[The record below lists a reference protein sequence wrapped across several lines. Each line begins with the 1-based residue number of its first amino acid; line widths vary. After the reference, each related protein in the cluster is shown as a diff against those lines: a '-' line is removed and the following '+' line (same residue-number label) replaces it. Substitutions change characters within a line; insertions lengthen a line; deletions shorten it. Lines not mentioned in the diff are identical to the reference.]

1 MLSTF
6 DLAGHVIGL
15 IVDRDLTEDTL
26 DEIIAGIKLK
36 LEIHE
41 KVNVYIE
48 LEKGRHITFSALMKG
63 IKFKYSNSEH
73 FDKIAIVTDSNWFQN
88 AVNVS
93 DIFLDVDVR
102 TYDLKDRLEAI
113 QWISL

>member
-6 DLAGHVIGL
+6 DFAGHVIGL
-15 IVDRDLTEDTL
+15 ILDRDLTDETL
-26 DEIIAGIKLK
+26 DKIIAEIKSK
-36 LEIHE
+36 LEVHDKI
-41 KVNVYIE
+41 NVFIE
-48 LEKGRHITFSALMKG
+48 LEKGRNVTLKALLKG

-93 DIFLDVDVR
+93 DILLDVDVR
-102 TYDLKDRLEAI
+102 TFDIKARLEAI
-113 QWISL
+113 QWISI

>member
-15 IVDRDLTEDTL
+15 IVNQDLTDETL
-26 DEIIAGIKLK
+26 DEIFAEIKLK
-36 LEIHE
+36 LEVHE
-41 KVNVYIE
+41 KINVYIE
-48 LEKGRHITFSALMKG
+48 LEKGRQITFSALMKG
-63 IKFKYSNSEH
+63 IKFKYSNSEF
-73 FDKIAIVTDSNWFQN
+73 FDKIAIVTDSYWFQN

-93 DIFLDVDVR
+93 DILLEVEVR

>member
-15 IVDRDLTEDTL
+15 IVDRDLTNETL
-26 DEIIAGIKLK
+26 DKIIAEIQLK
-36 LEIHE
+36 LEIHD
-41 KVNVYIE
+41 KVNVFIE
-48 LEKGRHITFSALMKG
+48 LEKGRHITFFALLKG

-73 FDKIAIVTDSNWFQN
+73 FDKIAIVTDSLWFQN

-93 DIFLDVDVR
+93 DIFLDVEVK
-102 TYDLKDRLEAI
+102 TYDLKERLDAI

>member
-15 IVDRDLTEDTL
+15 IVNQDLTDETL
-26 DEIIAGIKLK
+26 DRIITEIKVK

-41 KVNVYIE
+41 KVNVFIE
-48 LEKGRHITFSALMKG
+48 LEKGRQITFLALLKG
-63 IKFKYSNSEH
+63 IRFKYLNSEH

-88 AVNVS
+88 AVDVS
-93 DIFLDVDVR
+93 DIILGVEVR
-102 TYDLKDRLEAI
+102 TYDLKDRLDAI